1 MATITFSV
9 ELIYEGTGH
18 FMDFEYDWE
27 EFGLSRRELE
37 DLADQLASGSDPS
50 LYNEIM
56 ANISIVPTV
65 ENVSFDYGD
74 DDESE

>member
-18 FMDFEYDWE
+18 FMDFEYEYETWDDMTQE
-27 EFGLSRRELE
+27 ELE
-37 DLADQLASGSDPS
+37 QLADDLATGRDPE

-56 ANISIVPTV
+56 ANLSIVPTV
-65 ENVSFDYGD
+65 ENVVA
-74 DDESE
+74 DESD

>member
-1 MATITFSV
+1 MMTTITFSV

-18 FMDFEYDWE
+18 FMDFEYDYETWDDMTTE
-27 EFGLSRRELE
+27 EAEA
-37 DLADQLASGSDPS
+37 LADDLASGRNSE

-65 ENVSFDYGD
+65 ENVVA
-74 DDESE
+74 DESE

>member
-18 FMDFEYDWE
+18 FMDFDYEYETYDDMTRE
-27 EFGLSRRELE
+27 ELE
-37 DLADQLASGSDPS
+37 QLADDLVSGRDPE

-65 ENVSFDYGD
+65 ENVVA
-74 DDESE
+74 DESE

>member
-18 FMDFEYDWE
+18 FMDFEYDYETWDDMATE
-27 EFGLSRRELE
+27 EAEA
-37 DLADQLASGSDPS
+37 LADDLASGRNPE
-50 LYNEIM
+50 LFNEIM

-65 ENVSFDYGD
+65 ENVVA
-74 DDESE
+74 DESE

>member
-18 FMDFEYDWE
+18 FMDFEYEYETWDDMTQE
-27 EFGLSRRELE
+27 ELE
-37 DLADQLASGSDPS
+37 ALADDLATGRDPE

-56 ANISIVPTV
+56 NNISIVPRLISIEDT
-65 ENVSFDYGD
+65 
-74 DDESE
+74 DESE

>member
-9 ELIYEGTGH
+9 ELIYEGTG
-18 FMDFEYDWE
+18 FEYDWE

-74 DDESE
+74 DDESD

>member
-1 MATITFSV
+1 MATTITFSV

-18 FMDFEYDWE
+18 FMDFEYEYETWDDMTTE
-27 EFGLSRRELE
+27 EAEA
-37 DLADQLASGSDPS
+37 LADDLASGRNSE

-65 ENVSFDYGD
+65 ENVVA
-74 DDESE
+74 DESE

>member
-18 FMDFEYDWE
+18 FMDFEYDYETYDDMTTE
-27 EFGLSRRELE
+27 EAEA
-37 DLADQLASGSDPS
+37 LADDLASGRNPE

-65 ENVSFDYGD
+65 ENVVA
-74 DDESE
+74 DESE

>member
-1 MATITFSV
+1 MTTITFSV

-18 FMDFEYDWE
+18 FMDFEYEYETWDDMTTE
-27 EFGLSRRELE
+27 EAEA
-37 DLADQLASGSDPS
+37 LADDLASGRDPE

-65 ENVSFDYGD
+65 ENVVA
-74 DDESE
+74 DESE

>member
-18 FMDFEYDWE
+18 FMDFEYDYETWDDMTQE
-27 EFGLSRRELE
+27 ELE
-37 DLADQLASGSDPS
+37 ALADDLATGRDPE

-65 ENVSFDYGD
+65 ENVSA
-74 DDESE
+74 DESD

>member
-1 MATITFSV
+1 MTTITFSV

-18 FMDFEYDWE
+18 FMDFEYEYETYDDMTTE
-27 EFGLSRRELE
+27 EAEA
-37 DLADQLASGSDPS
+37 LADDLASGRDPE

-65 ENVSFDYGD
+65 ENVVA
-74 DDESE
+74 DESE

>member
-18 FMDFEYDWE
+18 YMDFDYDYETWDDMTRE
-27 EFGLSRRELE
+27 ELE
-37 DLADQLASGSDPS
+37 QLADDLVSGRDPE

-65 ENVSFDYGD
+65 ENVVA
-74 DDESE
+74 DESE

>member
-18 FMDFEYDWE
+18 FMDFEYDYE
-27 EFGLSRRELE
+27 AYEDMTREELE
-37 DLADQLASGSDPS
+37 ELADQLASGSDPS

-56 ANISIVPTV
+56 ANISIVPVV
-65 ENVSFDYGD
+65 ENVSA
-74 DDESE
+74 DESE

>member
-1 MATITFSV
+1 MATTITFSV

-18 FMDFEYDWE
+18 FMDFEYEYETWDDMTT
-27 EFGLSRRELE
+27 E
-37 DLADQLASGSDPS
+37 DAEALADDLASGRNSE

-65 ENVSFDYGD
+65 ENVVA
-74 DDESE
+74 DESE

>member
-1 MATITFSV
+1 MTTITFSV

-18 FMDFEYDWE
+18 FMDFEYDYETWDDMTTE
-27 EFGLSRRELE
+27 EAEA
-37 DLADQLASGSDPS
+37 LADDLASGRNPE

-65 ENVSFDYGD
+65 ENVVA
-74 DDESE
+74 DESE

>member
-18 FMDFEYDWE
+18 FMDFEYDYETWDDMTQE
-27 EFGLSRRELE
+27 ELE
-37 DLADQLASGSDPS
+37 ALADDLATGRDPE

-56 ANISIVPTV
+56 NNISIVPRLISIEDT
-65 ENVSFDYGD
+65 
-74 DDESE
+74 DESE